1 VNLEWFFFTREK
13 TMKMKHAILEYVTVQ
28 AFLLLLFWNCQLCI
42 DFDYFFASNYKTEEN
57 RVQ

>member
-1 VNLEWFFFTREK
+1 MVLFTREK

-28 AFLLLLFWNCQLCI
+28 AFLLLLFWKCQHCN
-42 DFDYFFASNYKTEEN
+42 DFDYFFASNNKTEEN